1 MKIKETLAALSKAS
15 AKKKIQYLVIV
26 LIMAVVL
33 LLYFSTLASDDGKQ
47 KQQQTEQLQA
57 EQTTAEIESKL
68 KAILSKVD
76 GAGEV
81 DVVINYESSSELV
94 PAMSEQSNTSSNQS
108 ENTSSETKNESKDIA
123 TVKEGS
129 DTSALIIKEIQPVV
143 RGVIIVAEGAGDI
156 GVRMQLLEAVQTFLD
171 VSADKVEVLKMNH
184 TKS

>member
-1 MKIKETLAALSKAS
+1 MKIKETLAALNKAPS
-15 AKKKIQYLVIV
+15 KKKIQYLAIA

-33 LLYFSTLASDDGKQ
+33 LLYFSTLTSDGE
-47 KQQQTEQLQA
+47 KQQQREQVQA
-57 EQTTAEIESKL
+57 EQTTAEIEDKL
-68 KAILSKVD
+68 KTILSKVD

-94 PAMSEQSNTSSNQS
+94 PAMSEQSNISSNQS
-108 ENTSSETKNESKDIA
+108 ETTSSETKNENRDIA
-123 TVKEGS
+123 TIKEGG

-156 GVRMQLLEAVQTFLD
+156 GVRLQLLEAVQTFLD
-171 VSADKVEVLKMNH
+171 VSAEKVEVLKMNH

>member
-1 MKIKETLAALSKAS
+1 MKIKETLAALNKAP
-15 AKKKIQYLVIV
+15 AKKKIQYLAIA

-33 LLYFSTLASDDGKQ
+33 LLYFSTLTSDGE
-47 KQQQTEQLQA
+47 KQQQREQVQA
-57 EQTTAEIESKL
+57 EQTTAEIEDKL
-68 KAILSKVD
+68 KVILSKVD

-108 ENTSSETKNESKDIA
+108 ETTSSETKNENRDIA
-123 TVKEGS
+123 TIKEGG

-156 GVRMQLLEAVQTFLD
+156 GVRLQLLEAVQTFLD
-171 VSADKVEVLKMNH
+171 VSAEKVEVLKMNH